1 MLFQK
6 FLNKI
11 KLHFTD
17 PILAI
22 KFDLRKIY
30 FIYAKFSFKFFYKIN
45 IPIEKKYFN
54 QDYCDLYHIFKII
67 LKFNPKKCIEIG
79 SGYSTFVILKAL
91 EKNLKK
97 DGIMP
102 KLISVEQDDNYLN
115 IHKSYINNNF
125 TIETQKIVEFIK
137 TDLIIEPFKNEM
149 VSICTSF
156 PNGKFDFFYE
166 DRTDNEIFKIAGDA
180 IKIENEMPR
189 NFIICI
195 DGMVKTVDF
204 YKINL
209 KRDYDYRGGFYF
221 ASTFIP
227 VNYNTINKNKI

>member
-1 MLFQK
+1 
-6 FLNKI
+6 
-11 KLHFTD
+11 
-17 PILAI
+17 
-22 KFDLRKIY
+22 
-30 FIYAKFSFKFFYKIN
+30 
-45 IPIEKKYFN
+45 
-54 QDYCDLYHIFKII
+54 
-67 LKFNPKKCIEIG
+67 
-79 SGYSTFVILKAL
+79 
-91 EKNLKK
+91 
-97 DGIMP
+97 MP
-102 KLISVEQDDNYLN
+102 KLISVEQDNNYLN
-115 IHKSYINNNF
+115 IHKSYINNYF
-125 TIETQKIVEFIK
+125 TIETQKIIEFIK
-137 TDLIIEPFKNEM
+137 TDLTIESFKNEM
-149 VSICTSF
+149 VSICTNF

-166 DRTDNEIFKIAGDA
+166 DRTDNEMYKIAGDA